1 MRPDLIATDTRY
13 RKAVHLAADA
23 ARIVPV
29 PGERAYLVPAT
40 QGGFY
45 RVDDEGCPCPDATYR
60 HTLCKHQIA
69 VAMLRVG
76 AAAVEANAT
85 ALIRARLA

>member
-1 MRPDLIATDTRY
+1 MRTDLIATDTRY
-13 RKAVHLAADA
+13 RQAVVLVADA

-29 PGERAYLVPAT
+29 PGERAYLVPAR

-60 HTLCKHQIA
+60 RTLCKHQIA

-76 AAAVEANAT
+76 AAAVEANAS
-85 ALIRARLA
+85 ALTQPR

>member
-13 RKAVHLAADA
+13 RKAVTLAADA
-23 ARIVPV
+23 ARFVPV

-45 RVDDEGCPCPDATYR
+45 RVDEDGCPCPDATYR

-76 AAAVEANAT
+76 AAAVEANVS
-85 ALIRARLA
+85 ALAQAR

>member
-13 RKAVHLAADA
+13 RKAVSLAADA

-45 RVDDEGCPCPDATYR
+45 RVDDDGCPCPDATYR
-60 HTLCKHQIA
+60 HTLCKHQMA

-76 AAAVEANAT
+76 AAAVAMNTT
-85 ALIRARLA
+85 ALAQAR

>member
-1 MRPDLIATDTRY
+1 MRHDLIATDIRY
-13 RKAVHLAADA
+13 RKAVSIAADA

-45 RVDDEGCPCPDATYR
+45 RVDEDGCPCPDATYR

-76 AAAVEANAT
+76 AAAVEANAST
-85 ALIRARLA
+85 LAQAR

>member
-13 RKAVHLAADA
+13 RKAVSLAADA

-45 RVDDEGCPCPDATYR
+45 RVDEDGCPCPDATYR
-60 HTLCKHQIA
+60 HMLCKHQIA

-76 AAAVEANAT
+76 AAAVAVNAT
-85 ALIRARLA
+85 ALAQAR

>member
-1 MRPDLIATDTRY
+1 MRTDLIATDARY
-13 RKAVHLAADA
+13 RQAVTLAADA

-45 RVDDEGCPCPDATYR
+45 RVDDDGCPCPDATFR
-60 HTLCKHQIA
+60 RTLCKHQIA

-76 AAAVEANAT
+76 AAAVEANAG
-85 ALIRARLA
+85 ALALAR

>member
-1 MRPDLIATDTRY
+1 MRTDLIASDIRY
-13 RKAVHLAADA
+13 RKAVTLAADA

-45 RVDDEGCPCPDATYR
+45 RVDDDGCPCPDATYR
-60 HTLCKHQIA
+60 RTLCKHQIA

-76 AAAVEANAT
+76 AAAVEANAS
-85 ALIRARLA
+85 ALAHAR

>member
-1 MRPDLIATDTRY
+1 MRTDLIATDTRY
-13 RKAVHLAADA
+13 RQAITLAADA

-40 QGGFY
+40 EGGFY
-45 RVDDEGCPCPDATYR
+45 RVDDDGCPCPDATYR
-60 HTLCKHQIA
+60 RTLCKHQIA

-76 AAAVEANAT
+76 AAAVEANAS
-85 ALIRARLA
+85 ALTHAR

>member
-1 MRPDLIATDTRY
+1 MRLDLIATDIRY
-13 RKAVHLAADA
+13 RKAVSIAADA

-45 RVDDEGCPCPDATYR
+45 RVDEDGCPCPDATYR

-76 AAAVEANAT
+76 AAAVEANAST
-85 ALIRARLA
+85 LAQAR

>member
-1 MRPDLIATDTRY
+1 MRLDLIATDIRY
-13 RKAVHLAADA
+13 RKAVGIAADA
-23 ARIVPV
+23 ASIVPV

-45 RVDDEGCPCPDATYR
+45 RVDEDGCPCPDATYR

-76 AAAVEANAT
+76 AAAVEANAST
-85 ALIRARLA
+85 LAQAR

>member
-1 MRPDLIATDTRY
+1 MRPELIATDTRY
-13 RKAVHLAADA
+13 RKAVNLAADA

-45 RVDDEGCPCPDATYR
+45 RVDEDGCPCPDATYR

-76 AAAVEANAT
+76 AAAVEANAN
-85 ALIRARLA
+85 ALTRPL